1 MKSRY
6 IGYFNSQWQYIILF
20 RLVFWNHLGDI
31 AARWYRRVPKAA
43 EECLFRLQAVP
54 QSSSRN
60 AEAAT
65 LWTPVGQHRALQ
77 VRSAIASATDNPL
90 SVVSLRANVSN
101 GLLITSRLQEENDY
115 LVGKHS
121 QHAEQLQNETINL
134 PDNLQ
139 ELQYVVL
146 NLRED
151 LIAAKVCRAWI
162 LHPPPSPWCW
172 WLESWCAQVAKEASE
187 KKCQAETLFI
197 KDQLAGEQ
205 QAKESLENSLSAEID
220 YLREQL
226 GLMRS
231 VHTQLDEESSRKAS
245 LEVALQKTKQQL
257 AEQQQFASESASV
270 KVQLQSDS
278 IKYFVACH
286 QMSERN
292 VAENLSHFLLCWFG
306 LG

>member
-1 MKSRY
+1 MTTSWANTVNTPSSCRTKPSTCRTTYKSYSTSSWIWERTWSPPRY
-6 IGYFNSQWQYIILF
+6 VALGYS
-20 RLVFWNHLGDI
+20 
-31 AARWYRRVPKAA
+31 
-43 EECLFRLQAVP
+43 
-54 QSSSRN
+54 
-60 AEAAT
+60 
-65 LWTPVGQHRALQ
+65 TP
-77 VRSAIASATDNPL
+77 P
-90 SVVSLRANVSN
+90 
-101 GLLITSRLQEENDY
+101 
-115 LVGKHS
+115 
-121 QHAEQLQNETINL
+121 
-134 PDNLQ
+134 
-139 ELQYVVL
+139 
-146 NLRED
+146 
-151 LIAAKVCRAWI
+151 
-162 LHPPPSPWCW
+162 HPPDADG
-172 WLESWCAQVAKEASE
+172 SWCAQVAKEASE